1 MIDIDPTWNLQM
13 NRKMTIKRFLAP
25 NLIALLVLG
34 VAWTLGYEKVFK
46 EERTD
51 QVNLQKYIQVQ
62 RVILDN
68 HYSEVTVEELYR
80 QSLKALVRN
89 ISREDIEIEGTPLD
103 TTFVGVNITNLRD
116 AVQHFER
123 AYRFLASIAPD
134 ENMAARTD
142 DAVLGM
148 FSALDP
154 HSIYLEPERS
164 EREQEQFQ
172 GRFQGIG
179 VQFDILQDTIT
190 VISAISGGPSD
201 KLGIQSG
208 DRIIEIN
215 GQSSIGFTNN
225 QVLRSLRG
233 PKGSIVNVTIVRP
246 RHTNPLNFAIERDD
260 IPLYTVDA
268 SYMIDDQTGYI
279 KVSHFASTTYDEFM
293 QAMNSLEG
301 SGMKKLVLDLR
312 NNPGG
317 YLIQAF
323 RIVGEFF
330 PANTPI
336 VRTESRHARF
346 VSDYQTQRNGRWT
359 NMPLIVLVDEGS
371 ASGSEI
377 VAGAVQD
384 FDRGLIAGRRTY
396 GKGLV
401 QVEYSLVDSSSV
413 RITTSK
419 YLTPSG
425 RLIQKPFVDGREA
438 YAYELAERE
447 NDAISDAQHFIQN
460 VPDSLKFTTRLGRQI
475 YGGGGILP
483 DHILQRDTTR
493 SYVFG
498 FMRQRNLNTDFVRS
512 YMDRYGD
519 EVRAKWRNNFA
530 AFVTDF
536 SWENAQIDDLKQRMF
551 KAGMQLTD
559 TVAVDA
565 PVVRGDSLYLN
576 PREFQRDLWI
586 LEGSLK
592 AELSRQLWDSQHYFQ
607 VFNEIFDITL
617 KEAVQ
622 LWGEVN
628 ELQAMVQNAR
638 PNNTAI
644 NASPLRNRN

>member
-1 MIDIDPTWNLQM
+1 
-13 NRKMTIKRFLAP
+13 MTFKKFLAP
-25 NLIALLVLG
+25 NLVIILILSA
-34 VAWTLGYEKVFK
+34 AWYFGYERIFK

-68 HYSEVTVEELYR
+68 HFNEISISDLYYS
-80 QSLKALVRN
+80 SLKGFVRDMEN
-89 ISREDIEIEGTPLD
+89 KVLDLKDTPLD
-103 TTFVGVNITNLRD
+103 TTQTTQTIDNLRLS
-116 AVQHFER
+116 VQYFER
-123 AYRFLASIAPD
+123 AYRFLASVSPEED
-134 ENMAARTD
+134 LAARTD

-148 FSALDP
+148 FSILDP
-154 HSIYLEPERS
+154 HSNYLEPERS
-164 EREQEQFQ
+164 EREQEQFS
-172 GRFQGIG
+172 GKFQGIG

-208 DRIIEIN
+208 DRIVEID
-215 GQSSIGFTNN
+215 GKTAVGFTQT
-225 QVLRSLRG
+225 QVLRTLRG
-233 PKGSIVNVTIVRP
+233 EKGTIVEVMVVRP
-246 RHTNPLNFAIERDD
+246 KVSVPIKFSIERDD
-260 IPLYTVDA
+260 IPLYTIDA
-268 SYMIDDQTGYI
+268 SYMLENQTGYLKI
-279 KVSHFASTTYDEFM
+279 NNFASTTYDEFM
-293 QAMNSLEG
+293 EAMISLEEQ
-301 SGMKKLVLDLR
+301 GMEKLVLDLR

-346 VSDYQTQRNGRWT
+346 VSDYQTQKNGRYT
-359 NMPLIVLVDEGS
+359 ELPLIVLVDEGS

-377 VAGAVQD
+377 VAGAIQD

-401 QVEYSLVDSSSV
+401 QVEYSLVDESSV

-425 RLIQKPFVDGREA
+425 RLIQKPFFEGRES
-438 YAYELAERE
+438 YAYELYQRE
-447 NDAISDAQHFIQN
+447 SDAMTDAQSFVQN
-460 VPDSLKFTTRLGRQI
+460 VPDSLKFKTKSGREI

-493 SYVFG
+493 SFVFG
-498 FMRQRNLNTDFVRS
+498 FMRQKNLTTNFIRS

-519 EVRAKWRNNFA
+519 DVRANWSDRFDEYITNFKWSDSEVNDFKSKM
-530 AFVTDF
+530 TDAGLIF
-536 SWENAQIDDLKQRMF
+536 S
-551 KAGMQLTD
+551 D
-559 TVAVDA
+559 TVTVDR
-565 PVVRGDSLYLN
+565 PVVVGDTLYVN
-576 PREFQRDLWI
+576 PLDFDKDRWI

-592 AELSRQLWDSQHYFQ
+592 AELSRQLWDTQRYFE
-607 VFNEIFDITL
+607 VFNEIFDVTL
-617 KEAVQ
+617 KDAVT
-622 LWGEVN
+622 LWNEVN
-628 ELQAMVQNAR
+628 ELKVYVENSTKSEFELNAPSIRNQN
-638 PNNTAI
+638 
-644 NASPLRNRN
+644 

>member
-1 MIDIDPTWNLQM
+1 
-13 NRKMTIKRFLAP
+13 MTFKKFLAP
-25 NLIALLVLG
+25 NLVIILILSA
-34 VAWTLGYEKVFK
+34 AWYFGYERIFK

-68 HYSEVTVEELYR
+68 HFNEISISDLYYS
-80 QSLKALVRN
+80 SLKGFVRDMEN
-89 ISREDIEIEGTPLD
+89 KVLDLKDTPLD
-103 TTFVGVNITNLRD
+103 TTQTTQTIDNLRLS
-116 AVQHFER
+116 VQYFER
-123 AYRFLASIAPD
+123 AYRFLASVSPEED
-134 ENMAARTD
+134 LAARTD

-148 FSALDP
+148 FSILDP
-154 HSIYLEPERS
+154 HSNYLEPERS
-164 EREQEQFQ
+164 EREQEQFS
-172 GRFQGIG
+172 GKFQGIG

-208 DRIIEIN
+208 DRIVEID
-215 GQSSIGFTNN
+215 GKTAVGFTQT
-225 QVLRSLRG
+225 QVLRTLRG
-233 PKGSIVNVTIVRP
+233 EKGTIVEVMVVRP
-246 RHTNPLNFAIERDD
+246 KVSVPIKFSIERDD
-260 IPLYTVDA
+260 IPLYTIDA
-268 SYMIDDQTGYI
+268 SYMLENQTGYLKI
-279 KVSHFASTTYDEFM
+279 NNFASTTYDEFM
-293 QAMNSLEG
+293 EAMISLEEQ
-301 SGMKKLVLDLR
+301 GMEKLVLDLR

-346 VSDYQTQRNGRWT
+346 VSDYQTQKNGRYT
-359 NMPLIVLVDEGS
+359 ELPLIVLVDEGS

-377 VAGAVQD
+377 VAGAIQD

-401 QVEYSLVDSSSV
+401 QVEYSLVDESSV

-425 RLIQKPFVDGREA
+425 RLIQKPFFEGRES
-438 YAYELAERE
+438 YAYELYQRE
-447 NDAISDAQHFIQN
+447 SDAMTDAQSFVQN
-460 VPDSLKFTTRLGRQI
+460 VPDSLKFKTKSGREI

-493 SYVFG
+493 SFVFG
-498 FMRQRNLNTDFVRS
+498 FMRQKNLTTNFIRS

-519 EVRAKWRNNFA
+519 DVRANWSDRFDEYITNFKWSDSEVNDFKSKM
-530 AFVTDF
+530 TDAGLIF
-536 SWENAQIDDLKQRMF
+536 S
-551 KAGMQLTD
+551 D
-559 TVAVDA
+559 TVTVDR
-565 PVVRGDSLYLN
+565 PVVVGDTLYVN
-576 PREFQRDLWI
+576 PLDFDKDRWI

-592 AELSRQLWDSQHYFQ
+592 AELSRQLWDTQRYFE
-607 VFNEIFDITL
+607 VFNEIFDVTL
-617 KEAVQ
+617 KDAVT
-622 LWGEVN
+622 LWNEVN
-628 ELQAMVQNAR
+628 ELKVYVENSSKSEFELNAPSIRNQN
-638 PNNTAI
+638 
-644 NASPLRNRN
+644 

>member
-1 MIDIDPTWNLQM
+1 
-13 NRKMTIKRFLAP
+13 MTFKRFLAP
-25 NLIALLVLG
+25 NLIAVLILTT
-34 VAWTLGYEKVFK
+34 AWMLGYEKVFK
-46 EERTD
+46 QERTD
-51 QVNLQKYIQVQ
+51 QVNIQKYIQVQ

-68 HYSEVTVEELYR
+68 HYSEVSITDLYKS
-80 QSLKALVRN
+80 SLKGFIRN
-89 ISREDIEIEGTPLD
+89 LENEQIDLAGTPLD
-103 TTFVGVNITNLRD
+103 TTFSDLKIDNFREAI
-116 AVQHFER
+116 QYFER
-123 AYRFLASIAPD
+123 AYRFLASVSPNED
-134 ENMAARTD
+134 LAARTD
-142 DAVLGM
+142 DAIISM
-148 FSALDP
+148 FGILDP
-154 HSIYLEPERS
+154 HSNYLEPERS
-164 EREQEQFQ
+164 EREQEQFS

-208 DRIIEIN
+208 DRIIEIDGN
-215 GQSSIGFTNN
+215 SAIGFTNN

-233 PKGSIVNVTIVRP
+233 PKGTQVQVVIVRP
-246 RHTNPLNFAIERDD
+246 RVSNPLNFTIVRDD

-268 SYMIDDQTGYI
+268 SYMLDNQTGYLKI
-279 KVSHFASTTYDEFM
+279 SNFASTTYDEFM
-293 QAMNSLEG
+293 EGMQSLKAQ
-301 SGMKKLVLDLR
+301 GMEKLVLDLR

-330 PANTPI
+330 PAGTPI

-346 VSDYQTQRNGRWT
+346 VSDYQTQRNGRFVDL
-359 NMPLIVLVDEGS
+359 PLIVLVDEGS

-377 VAGAVQD
+377 VAGAIQD

-401 QVEYSLVDSSSV
+401 QVEYSLVDNSSV

-438 YAYELAERE
+438 YAYELHERE
-447 NDAISDAQHFIQN
+447 SDAITDAQHFVQN
-460 VPDSLKFTTRLGRQI
+460 VPDSLRFKTRSGRQI

-519 EVRAKWRNNFA
+519 EVRSQWKDNFD

-536 SWENAQIDDLKQRMF
+536 DWSDDQVREFRRRMV
-551 KAGMQLTD
+551 ASGMILTD
-559 TVAVDA
+559 TVSVNE
-565 PVVRGDSLYLN
+565 PIVRGDSMFVH
-576 PREFQRDLWI
+576 PSAFDKDLWI
-586 LEGSLK
+586 LKGSLK
-592 AELSRQLWDSQHYFQ
+592 SELSRQLWDTQHYFQ
-607 VFNEIFDITL
+607 VFNSIFDVTL
-617 KEAVQ
+617 KEAMT

-628 ELQAMVQNAR
+628 ELQTFVRA
-638 PNNTAI
+638 NTPTTT
-644 NASPLRNRN
+644 SPQRF

>member
-1 MIDIDPTWNLQM
+1 
-13 NRKMTIKRFLAP
+13 MTFKKFLAP
-25 NLIALLVLG
+25 NLVIILILSA
-34 VAWTLGYEKVFK
+34 AWYFGYERIFK

-68 HYSEVTVEELYR
+68 HFNEISISDLYYS
-80 QSLKALVRN
+80 SLKGFVRDMEN
-89 ISREDIEIEGTPLD
+89 KGLDLKDTPLD
-103 TTFVGVNITNLRD
+103 TTQTTQTIDNLRLS
-116 AVQHFER
+116 VQYFER
-123 AYRFLASIAPD
+123 AYRFLASVSPEED
-134 ENMAARTD
+134 LAARTD

-148 FSALDP
+148 FSILDP
-154 HSIYLEPERS
+154 HSNYLEPERS
-164 EREQEQFQ
+164 EREQEQFS
-172 GRFQGIG
+172 GKFQGIG

-208 DRIIEIN
+208 DRIVEID
-215 GQSSIGFTNN
+215 GKTAVGFTQT
-225 QVLRSLRG
+225 QVLRTLRG
-233 PKGSIVNVTIVRP
+233 EKGTIVEVMVVRP
-246 RHTNPLNFAIERDD
+246 KVSAPIKFSIERDD
-260 IPLYTVDA
+260 IPLYTIDA
-268 SYMIDDQTGYI
+268 SYMLENQTGYLKI
-279 KVSHFASTTYDEFM
+279 NNFASTTYDEFM
-293 QAMNSLEG
+293 EAMISLEEQ
-301 SGMKKLVLDLR
+301 GMEKLVLDLR

-346 VSDYQTQRNGRWT
+346 VSDYQTQKNGRYT
-359 NMPLIVLVDEGS
+359 ELPLIVLVDEGS

-377 VAGAVQD
+377 VAGAIQD

-401 QVEYSLVDSSSV
+401 QVEYSLVDESSV

-425 RLIQKPFVDGREA
+425 RLIQKPFFEGRES
-438 YAYELAERE
+438 YAYELYQRE
-447 NDAISDAQHFIQN
+447 SDAMTDAQSFVQN
-460 VPDSLKFTTRLGRQI
+460 VPDSLKFKTKSGREI

-493 SYVFG
+493 SFVFG
-498 FMRQRNLNTDFVRS
+498 FMRQKNLNTNFIRS

-519 EVRAKWRNNFA
+519 DVRANWSDQFDEYITNFKWSDSEVNDFKSKM
-530 AFVTDF
+530 TDAGLIF
-536 SWENAQIDDLKQRMF
+536 S
-551 KAGMQLTD
+551 D
-559 TVAVDA
+559 TVAVDK
-565 PVVRGDSLYLN
+565 PVVVGDSLYVN
-576 PREFQRDLWI
+576 PLDFEKDRWI

-592 AELSRQLWDSQHYFQ
+592 AELSRQLWDTQRYFE
-607 VFNEIFDITL
+607 VFNEIFDVTL
-617 KEAVQ
+617 KDAVT
-622 LWGEVN
+622 LWNEVN
-628 ELQAMVQNAR
+628 ELKVYVENSSKSEFEL
-638 PNNTAI
+638 
-644 NASPLRNRN
+644 NASPIRNQN